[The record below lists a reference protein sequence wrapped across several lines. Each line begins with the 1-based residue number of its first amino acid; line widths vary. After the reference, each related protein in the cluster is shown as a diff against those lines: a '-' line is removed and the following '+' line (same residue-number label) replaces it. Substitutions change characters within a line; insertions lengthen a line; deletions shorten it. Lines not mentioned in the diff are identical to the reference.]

1 MSLAQY
7 VLKRPYTV
15 VAVLILIGLLGLGEA
30 LRMPVDIFPEMDI
43 PVVSVVWTYA
53 GMGPQDIQNRIL
65 TLHERQM
72 ASLVD
77 DISRIEATSYQG
89 VGVIRVYLHEGADV
103 TRAISQLASSALVVL
118 KYMPPNITPPLVIR
132 YGATD
137 VPIIQLSLSSNSLP
151 DTKLNDLGQNI
162 IRPALAVVHG
172 AEVPYP
178 YGGKPR
184 VIMADLDPQA
194 LQSRGMTPAD
204 VSDALQKQ
212 NVILPSGDV
221 KIGSKDYM
229 LTMNN
234 SPDVIEAIN
243 TFPIK
248 EVDGRTVF
256 MRDVAHVHD
265 GFQVQTNSVA
275 VDGTPGAL
283 MTIRK
288 TGGVSTLAVIDGIRA
303 ALPDIEHMLPKGVSI
318 KPIFDQS
325 VFVKASLNSV
335 VMGGCMAAGLTA
347 MMILLFLGNWRLTII
362 ILAAI
367 PLSIITA
374 VLFMGAGGET
384 LNTMTLGGF
393 ALAVGILVDNGTV
406 VIENIER
413 HVGMGE
419 PLWTAIVNGCG
430 EVGVPTMLS
439 TLCICIV
446 FVPVFLLEGTAKYLF
461 SPLSVSVIVSLLAS
475 LVLSFT
481 MVPVLFNALMKGA
494 HGGGHTGDVPGHMAH
509 NTDPELVRAVARNP
523 SAGHSPNAERA
534 PAANFFLRIHL
545 GFEHGFQKFRE
556 QYRNALAWALSEAK
570 LVGLAF
576 GALIVVSLF
585 LFPQLG
591 RDFFPQVD
599 AGEMRLHVRAP
610 PGTRIET
617 TQADFAQVESTI
629 RKLVGQQQIAVI
641 LDNIGL
647 PYSGINI
654 SLSDSATVGPMD
666 GEILISLTEKHAPT
680 ADLTA
685 MLRRELPKRF
695 PEMQF
700 FFQPADIV
708 DQVLNFGQPAPIDI
722 RVAASDTDSAYTL
735 AARLARLIARVPG
748 VVDSHVFQVPDAP
761 ALSVDVDR
769 DFATQVGVT
778 QREAANN
785 VLVTTNSSAQ
795 TSPNFWVDPRNSVS
809 YPLVVQQPTYSF
821 DSSQDIETLP
831 VTAAS
836 ATSRGQLLMNLS
848 RFGRQRVPMVT
859 SQLNIRPVFDVHAD
873 VQGRDLYST
882 SLDID
887 KVIKANQPP
896 AEKAIH
902 VTLSGQVETMRESYS
917 GLFSGIA
924 LAVVLVYLFLVI
936 NFQSWIDPL
945 IVLLAVPFALC
956 GVMWMLFLTQTHLS
970 VPALMGTL
978 MCIGLTT
985 ANSILVVSFANQC
998 MDAGDSPL
1006 VAAAS
1011 AGTTRIRPVLMTA
1024 GAMILGMI
1032 PMALGVGEGG
1042 EQNAPLARAV
1052 IGGLLFATFATL
1064 VFVPVMYRVLRRRPA
1079 AIEAH
1084 LPGSAD
1090 ATA

>member
-1 MSLAQY
+1 
-7 VLKRPYTV
+7 
-15 VAVLILIGLLGLGEA
+15 
-30 LRMPVDIFPEMDI
+30 
-43 PVVSVVWTYA
+43 
-53 GMGPQDIQNRIL
+53 
-65 TLHERQM
+65 
-72 ASLVD
+72 
-77 DISRIEATSYQG
+77 
-89 VGVIRVYLHEGADV
+89 
-103 TRAISQLASSALVVL
+103 
-118 KYMPPNITPPLVIR
+118 
-132 YGATD
+132 
-137 VPIIQLSLSSNSLP
+137 
-151 DTKLNDLGQNI
+151 
-162 IRPALAVVHG
+162 
-172 AEVPYP
+172 
-178 YGGKPR
+178 
-184 VIMADLDPQA
+184 
-194 LQSRGMTPAD
+194 
-204 VSDALQKQ
+204 
-212 NVILPSGDV
+212 
-221 KIGSKDYM
+221 
-229 LTMNN
+229 
-234 SPDVIEAIN
+234 
-243 TFPIK
+243 
-248 EVDGRTVF
+248 

-265 GFQVQTNSVA
+265 GFQVQTNVVA
-275 VDGTPGAL
+275 VDGVPGAL

-303 ALPDIEHMLPKGVSI
+303 ALPDIEHMLPRGVSI

-347 MMILLFLGNWRLTII
+347 LMILLFLGNWRLTVI

-374 VLFMGAGGET
+374 VLFMGAAGET

-413 HVGMGE
+413 HAG
-419 PLWTAIVNGCG
+419 LHDNLHDAIVNGAG

-461 SPLSVSVIVSLLAS
+461 SPLSVSVIASLLAS

-481 MVPVLFNALMKGA
+481 MVPVLFNALMRKA
-494 HGGGHTGDVPGHMAH
+494 SHGGAGQAPRIAPADVP
-509 NTDPELVRAVARNP
+509 VAEEALRIAEANNP
-523 SAGHSPNAERA
+523 SAGHSPNAEYA
-534 PAANFFLRIHL
+534 PHPNAFLRIHL
-545 GFEHGFQKFRE
+545 AFEHGFQKFRE
-556 QYRNALAWALSEAK
+556 SYRNALAWALSEARI
-570 LVGLAF
+570 VALAF
-576 GALIVVSLF
+576 GALIVASLF

-617 TQADFAQVESTI
+617 TQADFAQVESVI
-629 RKLVGQQQIAVI
+629 RHLVGAQQISVV

-647 PYSGINI
+647 PYSGINL

-666 GEILISLTEKHAPT
+666 GEILVSLNEKHSPT
-680 ADLTA
+680 AALTA

-695 PEMQF
+695 PELQF

-722 RVAASDTDSAYTL
+722 RVSASDTASAYAL
-735 AARLARLIARVPG
+735 AARLSRLIARIPG
-748 VVDSHVFQVPDAP
+748 VVDSHVFQVPNAP

-769 DFATQVGVT
+769 AFATQVGVT

-821 DSSQDIETLP
+821 DSSQDIQTMP
-831 VTAAS
+831 VTAATP
-836 ATSRGQLLMNLS
+836 TSRGQLLMNLS
-848 RFGRQRVPMVT
+848 SFGRQELPLVT
-859 SQLNIRPVFDVHAD
+859 SQLNIRPVFDVDAD

-882 SLDID
+882 SRDID
-887 KVIKANQPP
+887 RVIAANQPP
-896 AEKAIH
+896 PEKAMH

-924 LAVVLVYLFLVI
+924 LAVILVYLFLVM

-956 GVMWMLFLTQTHLS
+956 GVMWMLYLTQTHLS

-985 ANSILVVSFANQC
+985 ANSILVVSFANQR

-1006 VAAAS
+1006 VAAAT
-1011 AGTTRIRPVLMTA
+1011 AGATRIRPVLMTA

-1064 VFVPVMYRVLRRRPA
+1064 VFVPVMYRVMRRRPA
-1079 AIEAH
+1079 AAAAP
-1084 LPGSAD
+1084 LPGGAD
-1090 ATA
+1090 EIA